1 MKVGLLESRAARL
14 GSYWA
19 AYLKEL
25 GVEVVTPSLPDAEA
39 LALGQESLKSESLPV
54 QLALGR
60 ILALDGVDA
69 VLMPQWAPVQGDAWS
84 EALGE
89 LLSRRISGL
98 PNMIPVPDTSE
109 GLESAAAE
117 IGLRLSQN
125 AGGVRL
131 ALERARIHAAG
142 PRAEMPP
149 LNAPS
154 RVTVGVIGPRI
165 LLAEDVLA
173 GQLRQA
179 LDALG
184 LHAVYSHELP
194 LTEVLKRAERMDN
207 VATAPTGER
216 ELFGAASMLSGKG
229 AVRGLIFASPARDG
243 ASHAALQR
251 LAAQQHKPS
260 LVMTVDAGEAEASAG
275 SWPELEAFRDRITLG
290 ASARAVTPG
299 ESA

>member
-14 GSYWA
+14 GGYWA

-25 GVEVVTPSLPDAEA
+25 GVEIVTPSLPDAEA
-39 LALGQESLKSESLPV
+39 LALGQESLKGESLPV

-98 PNMIPVPDTSE
+98 PNMIPVPDGGE

-117 IGLRLSQN
+117 VGLRLSQN

-142 PRAEMPP
+142 PRQEMPP
-149 LNAPS
+149 LSVAS
-154 RVTVGVIGPRI
+154 RVTVGVIGPRT
-165 LLAEDVLA
+165 LLAEDVL
-173 GQLRQA
+173 GELRAA

-194 LTEVLKRAERMDN
+194 LPEVLKRAERMQGAD
-207 VATAPTGER
+207 TAPQASVSCSGPSPCCR
-216 ELFGAASMLSGKG
+216 VKARSAA
-229 AVRGLIFASPARDG
+229 
-243 ASHAALQR
+243 
-251 LAAQQHKPS
+251 
-260 LVMTVDAGEAEASAG
+260 
-275 SWPELEAFRDRITLG
+275 
-290 ASARAVTPG
+290 
-299 ESA
+299 